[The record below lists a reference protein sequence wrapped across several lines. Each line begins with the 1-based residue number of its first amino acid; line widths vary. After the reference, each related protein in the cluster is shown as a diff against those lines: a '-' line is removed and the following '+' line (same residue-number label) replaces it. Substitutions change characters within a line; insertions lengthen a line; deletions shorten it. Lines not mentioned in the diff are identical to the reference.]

1 MRNRRLVSIFF
12 LSTCYSL
19 LATFLCGCASEYNL
33 ATGREESLLYSTD
46 KEINLGRSIAKQV
59 EAKYRLVEDPSV
71 QEKVDRIGQKIAAV
85 CDRKGLVYYFKA
97 LDEKEVNAV
106 SLPGGFVYLYKGLI
120 DIATDDELAGVIA
133 HEVAHIVARHSIKKL
148 QASMGYMLARIIT
161 GQATGSSDAVY
172 GADLAFSEVMLGY
185 SREDEL
191 LADKVGVRYTERAGF
206 KPHAMLSFLGKLK
219 EVKRKEP
226 LAPLSY
232 GRTHPYIADRISV
245 VKQELGENIS
255 FTDYINRQGE

>member
-1 MRNRRLVSIFF
+1 MQYRRLAFIIF
-12 LSTCYSL
+12 LSTRYFL

-33 ATGREESLLYSTD
+33 ATGREESLFYSTD

-59 EAKYRLVEDPSV
+59 EAKYKLVEDPAV
-71 QEKVDRIGQKIAAV
+71 QEKVGRIGQKIAEV
-85 CDRKGLVYYFKA
+85 CDRKELVYYFKA
-97 LDEKEVNAV
+97 LDGKEVNAV
-106 SLPGGFVYLYKGLI
+106 SLPGGFVYIYKGLI
-120 DIATDDELAGVIA
+120 DIASVDELAGVIA

-161 GQATGSSDAVY
+161 AQTTGSAGAVY

-191 LADKVGVRYTERAGF
+191 LADKVGVRYVERAGF
-206 KPHAMLSFLGKLK
+206 DPHAMISFLAKLK
-219 EVKRKEP
+219 ETKRKEP

-255 FTDYINRQGE
+255 FTDYINREGE